1 MTAPASS
8 SGDRVDFEAL
18 TDRFRILPTSQRW
31 SAVLMSMDRLAS
43 LAPDERHKPEFQD
56 DVLNV
61 QGFATTI
68 RKNGPLI
75 ARSIAC
81 AAALARFGRDGDKIP
96 VYKALETLS
105 LAYRFTSLSTDE
117 VLALIVRLSS
127 ELQPYGPMPTL
138 EPPPVHSAA
147 DTEEFFKSIQ
157 SVLTDLRKLGPIPSD
172 KLGMAQ
178 SSAWDSV
185 YRRYEDIVRGRS
197 ERAPNIAEAACRMA
211 NVPPASTL
219 AFSTRDTPATAW
231 ANLLLAQTPAPG
243 VRVNTPAGAL
253 IVACHALGFR
263 SLDREAVIAMFRYLD
278 QWVPG
283 PDQYLTIDRD
293 VPAFLERNDYV
304 LSRPPQQQA
313 VFVIRRDIDSLV
325 TRWPTCESVATLP
338 MTRQQVQ
345 ALLGGKSIG
354 MKLTR
359 TQPSLPDLLRA
370 PRDCAIAIEYPPDS
384 PDAEGLA
391 ELLRAALSTQPRKTD
406 SRVLTV
412 GFGPS
417 DARYD
422 REAFIPSPTRYED
435 LVPASLFSRSRS
447 QIS

>member
-1 MTAPASS
+1 MTAPVSS

-68 RKNGPLI
+68 RKNGKLI

-81 AAALARFGRDGDKIP
+81 AAALARFGRVGDKVPI
-96 VYKALETLS
+96 YKALETLS
-105 LAYRFTSLSTDE
+105 LAYRFTSLSTDA
-117 VLALIVRLSS
+117 VLSLLGDVWDKLQAYGAVPTVELAPVLSA
-127 ELQPYGPMPTL
+127 TDT
-138 EPPPVHSAA
+138 AA
-147 DTEEFFKSIQ
+147 YFEAIQ
-157 SVLTDLRKLGPIPSD
+157 SVLTKLRTLGPIPTD

-178 SSAWDSV
+178 SAAWDSV
-185 YRRYEDIVRGRS
+185 YCRYEDIVRGRP
-197 ERAPNIAEAACRMA
+197 ERAPNVAEAACRIA

-231 ANLLLAQTPAPG
+231 ANLLLATSPAPG

-263 SLDREAVIAMFRYLD
+263 SLDRDAFIAMFRYLD

-283 PDQYLTIDRD
+283 PDQHLTIERD

-325 TRWPTCESVATLP
+325 TRWPTCETVATLP

-359 TQPSLPDLLRA
+359 TQPSLPELLRA
-370 PRDCAIAIEYPPDS
+370 PRDCAVAIEYPPDS

-391 ELLRAALSTQPRKTD
+391 ELLRASLSTQPRKTD